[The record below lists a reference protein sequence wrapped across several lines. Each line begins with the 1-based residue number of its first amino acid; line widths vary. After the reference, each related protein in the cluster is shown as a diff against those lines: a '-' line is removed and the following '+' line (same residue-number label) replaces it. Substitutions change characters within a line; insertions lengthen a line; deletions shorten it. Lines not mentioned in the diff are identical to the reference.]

1 MCCLPIEMTRAVTV
15 RNGPCCILLSCRSA
29 LRFSGA
35 VLALRSGVPCYFI
48 LFLKESI
55 YVCIWLCWVF
65 VAVRGLSLVAGSG
78 VLLFVIRGL
87 LVAVASLVAE
97 HGL

>member
-1 MCCLPIEMTRAVTV
+1 MCCLPIEMTLAMTV

-35 VLALRSGVPCYFI
+35 VLALRFGVPCYFI

-55 YVCIWLCWVF
+55 YVCIWLPWVF

-78 VLLFVIRGL
+78 ALHFVVCGL
-87 LVAVASLVAE
+87 LVAVTSLVAE